1 MQKKHRLY
9 LRKAG
14 RKVGVEGSGMR
25 ECAIFFRPSLWSFFR
40 PHRCAVIGPRRPSE
54 ATTPIVGPK
63 YRKIGPLGFEAPF
76 CVFSRRFR
84 AGNAET
90 SDFFG
95 AKFRCFASKVR
106 MFISKMSGVFCRK
119 RAVFCRFCAIF
130 DKNPGVV

>member
-1 MQKKHRLY
+1 MQKKRRLY

-63 YRKIGPLGFEAPF
+63 YRKIGPIGFEAPF

-106 MFISKMSGVFCRK
+106 MFTSKKSGVFLSK
-119 RAVFCRFCAIF
+119 NGRFLSF
-130 DKNPGVV
+130 LRHFR

>member
-1 MQKKHRLY
+1 MQKKRRLY

-25 ECAIFFRPSLWSFFR
+25 ECAIFFRPSLRSFLR
-40 PHRCAVIGPRRPSE
+40 AHRCAVIGPRRPSE

-63 YRKIGPLGFEAPF
+63 YRKIGPIGFEAPF

-106 MFISKMSGVFCRK
+106 MFTSKKSGVVLSK
-119 RAVFCRFCAIF
+119 KGRFLSF
-130 DKNPGVV
+130 LRLFR